1 MGVIRQATDSFKASE
16 AAVKILKLL
25 DKFRQQW
32 RLYSDALANVQDK
45 FSKAQLEVEGLT
57 SGTRYREMKK
67 AIDKIESLRNEPV
80 VAASFDS
87 LEIEEGDDDD
97 EEGR

>member
-1 MGVIRQATDSFKASE
+1 M
-16 AAVKILKLL
+16 KILKLL

-57 SGTRYREMKK
+57 SGTRYREMKR

-87 LEIEEGDDDD
+87 LENEEGDDDD